1 MTRQVLEIGGMS
13 CGHCL
18 ASVRGALEALPGVKV
33 EELKLGS
40 ATVSF
45 DEQATEPAAV
55 AKAIAQ
61 AVEDAGYDVLA
72 SESR

>member
-18 ASVRGALEALPGVKV
+18 ASVRGALEALPGVTV
-33 EELKLGS
+33 EDLKLGS

-45 DEQATEPAAV
+45 DEQSTPPS
-55 AKAIAQ
+55 AIVQ

-72 SESR
+72 TESR

>member
-18 ASVRGALEALPGVKV
+18 ASVRGALEALPGVRV

-45 DEQATEPAAV
+45 DEQATEPS
-55 AKAIAQ
+55 AIAQ

-72 SESR
+72 TGNR